1 MNKTM
6 HNLIEERD
14 NIMSG
19 MYDHKLTVSVGTDPR
34 EQILMDDSDTQY
46 RKEDFM
52 PDMNKAIKEGEVLQ
66 WPVKGLWVKIQP
78 NNEATQTL
86 TDADLA

>member
-1 MNKTM
+1 MDPKLSLKTKINEEALINKTM

-34 EQILMDDSDTQY
+34 EQILMNDSDTQY
-46 RKEDFM
+46 RKDDFM
-52 PDMNKAIKEGEVLQ
+52 PGMNKAIKEGE
-66 WPVKGLWVKIQP
+66 
-78 NNEATQTL
+78 
-86 TDADLA
+86 

>member
-14 NIMSG
+14 NIMTG

-34 EQILMDDSDTQY
+34 EQIIMEEVDTQY

-52 PDMNKAIKEGEVLQ
+52 PQMRTAIQEGEQLQ
-66 WPVKGLWVKIQP
+66 WPVKGLWAKIQP
-78 NNEATQTL
+78 VNVQT
-86 TDADLA
+86 